1 MEIVSFTFGV
11 LSVVAVVFASVIVL
25 SIVKVLKLQ
34 KQITELQENLNH
46 THTQIFDGDK
56 NVLQRIDTDLQK
68 IHRRIDE
75 THSYVDSRIDKLTGT
90 LGAKQSINS

>member
-46 THTQIFDGDK
+46 THTQIFDGD
-56 NVLQRIDTDLQK
+56 NDLQN